1 MTETTWLVRER
12 RVVSRKINWPGN
24 SRFYLSICHYFY
36 LSLNQTGDLSFFSWC
51 FTWEALL
58 CRYPSSCPLWN
69 DKIIFSSVR
78 ENVRSRCLIP
88 PSTSACLGNRTLR
101 SHPPKDIF
109 HVPDFSRGM
118 LHSGYL
124 VYLSII
130 HMLIQ
135 EIFIFNTN
143 KVNPTFLTQ
152 VVFNPAAEMNMCTWQ
167 DRYHGDCTDKILS
180 SEYSSACSLG
190 HWRPRR
196 LQEGN
201 FWEERELSSGHSP
214 GWCAKTL
221 DRLGLSWLWPESK
234 QKKKK
239 AISNENCV
247 WAPRRRRGPKDLG
260 YRKKTVASGNCVLL
274 ETGKFQTSSICT
286 VGEMKKSGEYNSEL
300 LQEHLNTEFQSR
312 TVSCTWEQ
320 DVSGFPVPGT
330 VLQSRQPHFPRGR
343 CIQPS

>member
-101 SHPPKDIF
+101 SHPPKDIS

-143 KVNPTFLTQ
+143 KVNPMFLPQ
-152 VVFNPAAEMNMCTWQ
+152 VVYSPAAEINACTWP
-167 DRYHGDCTDKILS
+167 DTHWSCS
-180 SEYSSACSLG
+180 SERPHWQDPLVTVLRFICLVTEDHVIARRRFLG
-190 HWRPRR
+190 GKTIEWWPFPWLMSKHIV
-196 LQEGN
+196 
-201 FWEERELSSGHSP
+201 FSGAVP
-214 GWCAKTL
+214 VEA
-221 DRLGLSWLWPESK
+221 RK
-234 QKKKK
+234 QKK
-239 AISNENCV
+239 V
-247 WAPRRRRGPKDLG
+247 HWTPRTWPTGRN
-260 YRKKTVASGNCVLL
+260 VASGSGVLL
-274 ETGKFQTSSICT
+274 
-286 VGEMKKSGEYNSEL
+286 
-300 LQEHLNTEFQSR
+300 
-312 TVSCTWEQ
+312 
-320 DVSGFPVPGT
+320 
-330 VLQSRQPHFPRGR
+330 
-343 CIQPS
+343 